1 MTISILFVDDEPNV
15 LKGLKRTFYSMRSE
29 WKMFYAL
36 SGSQAL
42 KIISENEIDLLVSD
56 MYMPEMDGAELLRQV
71 QSKYPH
77 VIRIILSGHSD
88 IKLILKTL
96 FPAHKFLNKPC
107 SQEQLINTVKRI
119 LLAQKLLPH
128 QEIRTEINEI
138 GALPSQPFFFPVM
151 QQALDQQDMKMISR
165 VIFYDVGMI
174 ANILKVTVNS
184 FFGEMDHLPT
194 IEEAVNM
201 LGTDVLNNLFNS
213 NGYLATYEDF
223 IVPELSVD
231 RLWRHCLRTAKFAA
245 AIARQEDQDSN
256 TVHHCFIAGLLHDI
270 GKYILIYKYFDSYR
284 ELLQKM
290 EKLNIDAAQAE
301 LEHFNTTHG
310 AVGAYLMSLWGIPYD
325 IIEAMAFHSKP
336 SLLKHTGFSP
346 LAAVHTANVFEHYF
360 CYLRQDHL
368 QRELD
373 VTYLR
378 QTGLENRLP
387 QIKETCKKIYQ
398 SELSEQKQLLF

>member
-1 MTISILFVDDEPNV
+1 
-15 LKGLKRTFYSMRSE
+15 MRSE

-42 KIISENEIDLLVSD
+42 KIMSENEIDLLVSD
-56 MYMPEMDGAELLRQV
+56 MYMPEMDGAELLRHV

-107 SQEQLINTVKRI
+107 TQKQLINIVKRI
-119 LLAQKLLPH
+119 LLAQKLLPQ
-128 QEIRTEINEI
+128 QETRTSINQI

-151 QQALDQQDMKMISR
+151 QQALYRQDLEMISR
-165 VIFYDVGMI
+165 DIFYDVGMI
-174 ANILKVTVNS
+174 ANLLKVTVNS
-184 FFGEMDHLPT
+184 FFGEMDHLPS
-194 IEEAVNM
+194 IQEAVNM

-223 IVPELSVD
+223 ITPEISVD
-231 RLWRHCLRTAKFAA
+231 RLWRHCLRTAKFSA
-245 AIARQEDQDSN
+245 AIAKQESQDSN

-290 EKLNIDAAQAE
+290 EKNDMNSTQAE
-301 LEHFNTTHG
+301 LEHFKTTHG
-310 AVGAYLMSLWGIPYD
+310 AVGAYLMALWGIPYD
-325 IIEAMAFHSKP
+325 IIEAMAFHYNP
-336 SLLKHTGFSP
+336 SLLKHTCFTP
-346 LAAVHTANVFEHYF
+346 LAAVHTANVLEHYF
-360 CYLRQDHL
+360 CKLRQDHL
-368 QRELD
+368 QRDLD
-373 VTYLR
+373 IKYLQ